1 MNLFFV
7 YFYQTGLRTFIFK
20 YNHHMKFIQGKNLI
34 LCLLLLTP
42 VLSFAGE
49 IFGTLKK
56 DGQPLVNQEVTLT
69 QNGTVLGT
77 ATTDAKGYFAIT
89 IKPVGKLTLTLKG
102 YEGASFDVFS
112 TNNSTGYTL
121 TLVKTGAAWELK
133 KQ

>member
-1 MNLFFV
+1 
-7 YFYQTGLRTFIFK
+7 
-20 YNHHMKFIQGKNLI
+20 MKFMQAKNLI

-56 DGQPLVNQEVTLT
+56 DGKPLVNQEVIIS

-77 ATTDAKGYFAIT
+77 AVTDDKGYFSIT
-89 IKPVGKLTLTLKG
+89 LKPVGKLTLTLKG